1 MGGLADR
8 TSPSKTGLHS
18 VSSPGPP
25 WGPQMVRVSSGLHP
39 SPRMNPRNIIYRLS
53 PWHESL
59 AHRGQVHRGSLCGAA
74 FSVPPDGRSLGRVL
88 PLWGFFQT
96 PRAPSRNV
104 FLWLPFPLPPD
115 PALPGRCG
123 SLSAFLPGFLC
134 GGLTQGQGQA
144 TEWDDVSEGQRRAR
158 WTLGGRG
165 RAEQRLGR
173 GEVTRDLQP
182 ARARG
187 VRSCI

>member
-74 FSVPPDGRSLGRVL
+74 FSVPPDDRSLGRVL

-134 GGLTQGQGQA
+134 GGLTRDRDRPQNGMMCQK
-144 TEWDDVSEGQRRAR
+144 DREG
-158 WTLGGRG
+158 LGGRWEDE
-165 RAEQRLGR
+165 AEPSKGSDAER
-173 GEVTRDLQP
+173 
-182 ARARG
+182 
-187 VRSCI
+187 